1 MRIRDCHGGAYRVDM
16 EIVQKHITLN
26 GKAISGTPFSML
38 VLPWRG
44 RGIERTGKT
53 LQKESP
59 GSAGRV

>member
-1 MRIRDCHGGAYRVDM
+1 M

-26 GKAISGTPFSML
+26 GKGIIGTPVDAGATVEGPL
-38 VLPWRG
+38 D
-44 RGIERTGKT
+44 RTGKT